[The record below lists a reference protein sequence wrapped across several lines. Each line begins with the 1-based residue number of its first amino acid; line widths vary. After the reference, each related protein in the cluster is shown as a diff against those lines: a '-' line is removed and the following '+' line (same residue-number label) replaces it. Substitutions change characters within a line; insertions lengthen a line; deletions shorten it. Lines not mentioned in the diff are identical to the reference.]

1 MSLGEEEPGG
11 SEEYIPLYVNPKG
24 LKVLVVGGGSVG
36 SRRALMF
43 RNAGAR
49 VVVVAS
55 EFSEILL
62 KAGGVELRKLAL
74 PEDLEVLEKL
84 VDESDI
90 VVVALGDEGLAERI
104 ASIALAKRKLVN
116 NAVDHRRGNVIVPFS
131 SSIAGLN
138 VAITSFGATG
148 LAARLALE
156 KVVELL
162 RGDREV
168 NAAYKAMGRLKMIIK
183 STVKDPKARMKAYY
197 AIHEDE
203 EFRSHIRRGDWKSA
217 YLRGL
222 KVIESLGVT
231 LDPSYYII
239 PQDLQ

>member
-1 MSLGEEEPGG
+1 MSLGEGG
-11 SEEYIPLYVNPKG
+11 LSGSGEYIPLYVNPRG
-24 LKVLVVGGGSVG
+24 LRVLVVGGGSVG

-43 RNAGAR
+43 RDAGAR

-55 EFSEILL
+55 EFSDTLL
-62 KAGGVELRKLAL
+62 KASGVELRRLAL
-74 PEDLEVLEKL
+74 PEGLDDLEKL

-90 VVVALGDEGLAERI
+90 VVIALSDEGLAERI
-104 ASIALAKRKLVN
+104 SSMALAKRKLVN
-116 NAVDHRRGNVIVPFS
+116 NAVDHRKGNVIVPFS
-131 SSIAGLN
+131 SKVSGLS

-162 RGDREV
+162 REDREV
-168 NAAYKAMGRLKMIIK
+168 NAAYKAMSRLKMVVR

-222 KVIESLGVT
+222 KIIESLGVT
-231 LDPSYYII
+231 LDPSHYII

>member
-11 SEEYIPLYVNPKG
+11 SGKYIPLYVNPKG
-24 LKVLVVGGGSVG
+24 LRILVVGGGSVG

-43 RNAGAR
+43 RDAGAR

-55 EFSEILL
+55 EFSDILL
-62 KAGGVELRKLAL
+62 KASGIELRRLAL

-90 VVVALGDEGLAERI
+90 VVIALSDEGLAERI
-104 ASIALAKRKLVN
+104 SSMALAKRKLVN

-131 SSIAGLN
+131 SNVSGLS

-162 RGDREV
+162 REDREV
-168 NAAYKAMGRLKMIIK
+168 NAAYKAMSRLKTVIR

-222 KVIESLGVT
+222 KIIESLGVT
-231 LDPSYYII
+231 LDPSHYII